1 MLNNLMFFK
10 ICLLTIT
17 SSVLLTACGS
27 DSSTT
32 SKVLGSE
39 ADLAAFQVANN
50 TIVPAANGFLD
61 QAQLLDDQAEQFC
74 RAGNTTHDN
83 LLSLQT
89 QWKQTAQAWYR
100 LLPFKFGP
108 MEGGLDIHLVE
119 PIYAY
124 VDYFRFN
131 KGSDLT
137 LTVRNKIKEWVD
149 GPAPATIT
157 DTFIAEKSAS
167 LVGFLPIE
175 VALFETTN
183 TQSNVTTDVVAEFS
197 ALPRKCQ
204 LLTALSSQLL
214 VQANNIEAGWVADY
228 ANTGKS
234 YLSLFLNNELESA
247 DVNDDGKSAISK
259 ITVSVQDYFDYLK
272 NRDVTESTGQ
282 ISNSIWQSVAAS
294 ITSVEQVLAG
304 TDATT
309 LSLYQI
315 MKNNGNDLDMTAVTA
330 NLEVLKTT
338 ISEQNSTNFKAAA
351 GVLDGN
357 FKREIPDAIGVSLGL
372 NFSDGD

>member
-1 MLNNLMFFK
+1 MLKNLRNLKMN
-10 ICLLTIT
+10 LLVLVG
-17 SSVLLTACGS
+17 SLLLTACGS

-39 ADLAAFQVANN
+39 ADLAAFQVAKD
-50 TIVPAANGFLD
+50 TIVPVVNAFKN
-61 QAQLLDDQAEQFC
+61 QALLLDNQTDQFC
-74 RAGNTTHDN
+74 SAGNTTQAN
-83 LLSLQT
+83 LLSLQL
-89 QWKQTAQAWYR
+89 QWHETAKAWYQ

-108 MEGGLDIHLVE
+108 MEGGLDINIVE
-119 PIYAY
+119 PVYAY

-131 KGSDLT
+131 KGNDLT

-149 GPAPATIT
+149 GPIPATIT
-157 DTFIAEKSAS
+157 DDFIAEKSAN
-167 LVGFLPIE
+167 LIGFLPLE
-175 VALFETTN
+175 VVLFETTD
-183 TQSNVTTDVVAEFS
+183 TQSNVMIDVLNEFAS
-197 ALPRKCQ
+197 APRKCH
-204 LLTALSSQLL
+204 LLGALTNQLL
-214 VQANNIEAGWVADY
+214 VQANIIQSGWVNNY

-234 YLSLFLNNELESA
+234 YLEMLLNNELENA
-247 DVNDDGKSAISK
+247 EVNDDGKSAISK

-282 ISNSIWQSVAAS
+282 ISNSIWQSVASS
-294 ITSVEQVLAG
+294 IESVEQVLSG

-315 MKNNGNDLDMTAVTA
+315 MQNNGNDTDIAVIKQNIAT
-330 NLEVLKTT
+330 LKTA
-338 ISEQNSTNFKAAA
+338 IAEQNSTDFKAAA

-357 FKREIPDAIGVSLGL
+357 FKREIPDSIGVSLGL